1 VLNNWL
7 VSHVKAV
14 KWKIEGKIM
23 KRILYSVCIGSL
35 ALALTAGG
43 AQARDKRSEKAKPQQ
58 RTAKVHA
65 ARPANTGGT
74 MSAQR
79 NVSAAQYRQRSYAKP
94 RASSNAV
101 VKQNTGLHAV
111 RERNLARNERMRERN
126 FQRKQEFRAQRDVA
140 VNRDRNV
147 AVNRTRNFDANR
159 ERNVAVNRT
168 RNFDVNRSRNTDEFS
183 ARKALAINRDR
194 NLTVNRT
201 RNFDVNRFRNTNEF
215 RGRNNVEINRD
226 RNVAINRDRNFA
238 VNRTGNAAFYRG
250 RNARITNNWRSDAF
264 RGERYWAF
272 RNYNRQ
278 WHDRGWWR
286 SHYDRIIFVNNG
298 WYYWN
303 AGYWFPAWGYAPSV
317 SYVYDGPIYAYN
329 GLSPDQVTVNVQ
341 EELAAAGYY
350 DGPIDG
356 LLGPMT
362 REAIAAYQADNGL
375 AVTSAIDEPT
385 LATLGLV

>member
-1 VLNNWL
+1 MEN
-7 VSHVKAV
+7 
-14 KWKIEGKIM
+14 EGKNM
-23 KRILYSVCIGSL
+23 KSILYSVFIGSL

-43 AQARDKRSEKAKPQQ
+43 AQAAKDKRTEKAKPQQ
-58 RTAKVHA
+58 RTAKVQA
-65 ARPANTGGT
+65 ARPANTGRT
-74 MSAQR
+74 MSAHR
-79 NVSAAQYRQRSYAKP
+79 NVSATQHRQRSYAKP
-94 RASSNAV
+94 RSSSTFNRAAQPASATSA
-101 VKQNTGLHAV
+101 TV

-126 FQRKQEFRAQRDVA
+126 VQRKQEFRVRRDVA
-140 VNRDRNV
+140 VKTPTARPGSRTATARERNLALNRDRNV
-147 AVNRTRNFDANR
+147 AVNRARNFDANR
-159 ERNVAVNRT
+159 ERNVAVNRA
-168 RNFDVNRSRNTDEFS
+168 RNADVNRYSN
-183 ARKALAINRDR
+183 A
-194 NLTVNRT
+194 
-201 RNFDVNRFRNTNEF
+201 NEF
-215 RGRNNVEINRD
+215 RGRNNVAID
-226 RNVAINRDRNFA
+226 RNRNFA
-238 VNRTGNAAFYRG
+238 ITRTGNAAYYRG
-250 RNARITNNWRSDAF
+250 GNVRVTNNWRGDAF
-264 RGERYWAF
+264 RGQRYAAF

-303 AGYWFPAWGYAPSV
+303 AGYWFPAWGYAPYV

-341 EELAAAGYY
+341 EQLARAGYY
-350 DGPIDG
+350 NGPIDG